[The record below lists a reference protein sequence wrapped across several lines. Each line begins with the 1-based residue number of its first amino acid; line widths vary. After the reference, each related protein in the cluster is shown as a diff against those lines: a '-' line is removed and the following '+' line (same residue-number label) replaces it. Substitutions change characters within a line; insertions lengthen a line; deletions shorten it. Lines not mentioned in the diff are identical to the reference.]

1 MALPAGKQ
9 QQVSVV
15 LVAVA
20 LLVLMAAP
28 SVINAGVTCGQVLS
42 YLTPCISYAMG
53 RGSEPPA
60 ACCSGVSN
68 LNAAANNTADRQAT
82 CKCLKQ
88 ITQQVR
94 RRHPIPN
101 RTLYRLRQVITIYAL
116 SVIKSQ

>member
-1 MALPAGKQ
+1 
-9 QQVSVV
+9 
-15 LVAVA
+15 VAVA
-20 LLVLMAAP
+20 LLVLMAVP

-68 LNAAANNTADRQAT
+68 LNAAANNTADRQVT

-94 RRHPIPN
+94 PLLENGLLVPVTGRVSAGPCDRH
-101 RTLYRLRQVITIYAL
+101 
-116 SVIKSQ
+116 